1 MNTRGG
7 RKKGRQEGEM
17 EGKRDRERE
26 EEGGKREQEREGMR
40 KEEGADERG
49 KRMTTLGD
57 LTSRRTTRSILL
69 RILRTT
75 YRGHKDRDSYCIDY
89 CFLILPFSKLVDLG
103 SVKTCF
109 FTPTATIKL
118 PYACISPPECR
129 VYKDVICWTVER

>member
-26 EEGGKREQEREGMR
+26 EEGGKREQEREGTR

-75 YRGHKDRDSYCIDY
+75 YREHKDRDSYCIDY
-89 CFLILPFSKLVDLG
+89 CFLILPFKVSGSGIGKDLLFY
-103 SVKTCF
+103 SNCHYQ
-109 FTPTATIKL
+109 TPVCVHKSSGVPSI
-118 PYACISPPECR
+118 
-129 VYKDVICWTVER
+129 